1 MSTHDSTS
9 HRPLHPADRRPLH
22 PADHRRPHPAASQPH
37 HPPVPHPHRPSGTH
51 PRRARTVAGV
61 LAAACA
67 LVLAATGCA
76 ATTSSAATEPTGRA
90 ATGASTPAA
99 APGRTASAAPEPA
112 VLAEARVNVG
122 EGATVGV
129 GMPISVTFP
138 RPVPAAQRAEVERRL
153 TVGTEPAVA
162 GAWSWVKD
170 RNLLDGQ
177 RVDYRPPV
185 YWKPG
190 TRVTLRVG
198 TKAVRHFTI
207 GRSLTATVDVRAH
220 TMTVREDGRPTTRI
234 PVTAGRPGLDTWNG
248 TMVVLDKQP
257 KVYMDSRTVG
267 LGDAYHGYYA
277 WAVHV
282 TTSGTYVH
290 QNPNADTQAGRA
302 NVTHGCVGLATDG
315 TAERFYRRVIPG
327 DVIRVTGSKE
337 TVEAGNGYGDWNL
350 GWSQWLAHSALRHKD
365 ATAG

>member
-1 MSTHDSTS
+1 MFTPVSTG
-9 HRPLHPADRRPLH
+9 RRP
-22 PADHRRPHPAASQPH
+22 RRRQRSVAA
-37 HPPVPHPHRPSGTH
+37 
-51 PRRARTVAGV
+51 ALAACAIV
-61 LAAACA
+61 LAAAGC
-67 LVLAATGCA
+67 TGG
-76 ATTSSAATEPTGRA
+76 TPSAATERTGTA
-90 ATGASTPAA
+90 ARGAHRP
-99 APGRTASAAPEPA
+99 SAAPSAAPSRTAPAVPEPA
-112 VLAEARVNVG
+112 ALAGARVNVG

-138 RPVPAAQRAEVERRL
+138 HPVPESQRAAVEHWL
-153 TVGTEPAVA
+153 TVGTEPSVT

-170 RNLLDGQ
+170 RDLSDGQ
-177 RVDYRPPV
+177 RVDYRPPA

-198 TKAVRHFTI
+198 THAVRHFGI
-207 GRSLTATVDVRAH
+207 GRSLTATVDVGSH
-220 TMTVREDGRPTTRI
+220 TMTVEEDGEPITRI

-257 KVYMDSRTVG
+257 QVYMDSRTVD
-267 LGDAYHGYYA
+267 LGDAYRGYYA
-277 WAVHV
+277 WAVHI

-290 QNPNADTQAGRA
+290 QNPNADTYAGRS

-327 DVIRVTGSKE
+327 DVIRVTGSKD

-350 GWSQWLAHSALRHKD
+350 TWSAWLSHSASRKG
-365 ATAG
+365 ATAASPRP

>member
-1 MSTHDSTS
+1 MSAHHSVHHSAHRSVHRSAHHSTGRS
-9 HRPLHPADRRPLH
+9 RR
-22 PADHRRPHPAASQPH
+22 
-37 HPPVPHPHRPSGTH
+37 
-51 PRRARTVAGV
+51 RTVLGA
-61 LAAACA
+61 LTAACA
-67 LVLAATGCA
+67 LVLTATGCA
-76 ATTSSAATEPTGRA
+76 ATTSPAAAEPTRPA
-90 ATGASTPAA
+90 APHSSA
-99 APGRTASAAPEPA
+99 APGRTAPAVPEPA
-112 VLAEARVNVG
+112 ALAGARVNVG

-138 RPVPAAQRAEVERRL
+138 RPVPPAQRAAVEHWL
-153 TVGTEPAVA
+153 TVGTEPAVS

-177 RVDYRPPV
+177 RVDYRPPA

-198 TKAVRHFTI
+198 THAVRHFAV
-207 GRSLTATVDVRAH
+207 GRSLTATVDVRRH
-220 TMTVREDGRPTTRI
+220 TMTVTEDGRPVTRV

-248 TMVVLDKQP
+248 TMVVMDKQP

-290 QNPNADTQAGRA
+290 QNPNADTYAGRS

-327 DVIRVTGSKE
+327 DVIRVTGSLE

-350 GWSQWLAHSALRHKD
+350 TWSQWLAHSASK
-365 ATAG
+365 A

>member
-1 MSTHDSTS
+1 MFTRAQESPVRHHSRPARASRSTRPTS
-9 HRPLHPADRRPLH
+9 ARRPKS
-22 PADHRRPHPAASQPH
+22 AA
-37 HPPVPHPHRPSGTH
+37 G
-51 PRRARTVAGV
+51 A

-67 LVLAATGCA
+67 LLLAATGCA
-76 ATTSSAATEPTGRA
+76 ATSSTTAGSTA
-90 ATGASTPAA
+90 ATGPARPAA
-99 APGRTASAAPEPA
+99 AHTSAAPRTTPPAVPEPA
-112 VLAEARVNVG
+112 ALAGARLTIG
-122 EGATVGV
+122 EDATVGV

-138 RPVPAAQRAEVERRL
+138 RPVPKSERAAVEHWL
-153 TVGTEPAVA
+153 AVTAQPAVT
-162 GAWSWVKD
+162 GAWSWIKD

-177 RVDYRPPV
+177 RVDYRPPA

-198 TKAVRHFTI
+198 SHAVRHFSV
-207 GRSLTATVDVRAH
+207 GRSLIATVDVRAH
-220 TMTVREDGRPTTRI
+220 TMTVTEDGEPTVRI

-248 TMVVLDKQP
+248 TMVVMDKQP

-277 WAVHV
+277 WAVH
-282 TTSGTYVH
+282 TTASGTYVH
-290 QNPNADTQAGRA
+290 QNPNADTYAGRS

-315 TAERFYRRVIPG
+315 TAERFYRRVVAG

-350 GWSQWLAHSALRHKD
+350 TWSEWLAHG
-365 ATAG
+365 AGRPGGAAR

>member
-1 MSTHDSTS
+1 MSTHEVTGRAHD
-9 HRPLHPADRRPLH
+9 HPAGRSAALRSLRRP
-22 PADHRRPHPAASQPH
+22 RAAL
-37 HPPVPHPHRPSGTH
+37 G
-51 PRRARTVAGV
+51 A

-67 LVLAATGCA
+67 LVLSATGCA
-76 ATTSSAATEPTGRA
+76 ATTSSAATSATTGPATRNAHRPT
-90 ATGASTPAA
+90 A
-99 APGRTASAAPEPA
+99 APSRTAPAVPEPA
-112 VLAEARVNVG
+112 ALARARVNVG

-138 RPVPAAQRAEVERRL
+138 EPVPRSRRAAVEHWL
-153 TVGTEPAVA
+153 TVGTEPAVT

-177 RVDYRPPV
+177 RVDYRPPA
-185 YWKPG
+185 YWRSG

-198 TKAVRHFTI
+198 THAVRHFRI
-207 GRSLTATVDVRAH
+207 GRSLTATVDVRRH
-220 TMTVREDGRPTTRI
+220 TMTVTEDGRPTTRI

-248 TMVVLDKQP
+248 TMVVMDKQP
-257 KVYMDSRTVG
+257 RVYMDSRTVG

-282 TTSGTYVH
+282 TASGTYVH
-290 QNPNADTQAGRA
+290 QNPNADTYAGRS

-315 TAERFYRRVIPG
+315 TAERFYQRVIPG
-327 DVIRVTGSKE
+327 DVIRVTGSKD

-350 GWSQWLAHSALRHKD
+350 GWSEWLAHGAARKTGGAPRS
-365 ATAG
+365 

>member
-1 MSTHDSTS
+1 MSTHDAPGHTPTRTTPGCS
-9 HRPLHPADRRPLH
+9 PG
-22 PADHRRPHPAASQPH
+22 RRPHGRLRTAA
-37 HPPVPHPHRPSGTH
+37 G
-51 PRRARTVAGV
+51 A

-67 LVLAATGCA
+67 LVLSATGCA
-76 ATTSSAATEPTGRA
+76 ATTSSAAADPTGPA
-90 ATGASTPAA
+90 APGPHTSGA
-99 APGRTASAAPEPA
+99 APGRTAPAVPEPA
-112 VLAEARVNVG
+112 ALAHARVNVG
-122 EGATVGV
+122 EGATAGV

-138 RPVPAAQRAEVERRL
+138 HPVPAALRAEVERRL

-162 GAWSWVKD
+162 GAWSWVRD
-170 RNLLDGQ
+170 RDLLDGQ
-177 RVDYRPPV
+177 RVDYRPPA

-198 TKAVRHFTI
+198 SHAVRHFTI
-207 GRSLTATVDVRAH
+207 GRSLTATVDARGH
-220 TMTVREDGRPTTRI
+220 TMTVTEDGRPTTRI

-277 WAVHV
+277 WAVHL

-290 QNPNADTQAGRA
+290 QNPNADTYAGRA

-315 TAERFYRRVIPG
+315 TAERFYRRIIPG
-327 DVIRVTGSKE
+327 DVIRVTGSTQ
-337 TVEAGNGYGDWNL
+337 TVAAGNGYGDWNL
-350 GWSQWLAHSALRHKD
+350 TWSQWLAHGAAGHR
-365 ATAG
+365 TAAASPRS

>member
-9 HRPLHPADRRPLH
+9 RRPYDGPGHRPYDSTGRHPYV
-22 PADHRRPHPAASQPH
+22 ST
-37 HPPVPHPHRPSGTH
+37 G
-51 PRRARTVAGV
+51 RARGRRRVAGV
-61 LAAACA
+61 LAAAGA

-76 ATTSSAATEPTGRA
+76 ATTSSAAAGSSAPA
-90 ATGASTPAA
+90 GAGTRTPAH
-99 APGRTASAAPEPA
+99 APTRTAPAVPEPA
-112 VLAEARVNVG
+112 VLAEAKVNVG

-138 RPVPAAQRAEVERRL
+138 RPVPRAQRAEVERRL
-153 TVGTEPAVA
+153 TVGTDPAVG

-177 RVDYRPPV
+177 RVDYRPPA

-190 TRVTLRVG
+190 TRVTLHVG

-207 GRSLTATVDVRAH
+207 GRALTATVDVRSH
-220 TMTVREDGRPTTRI
+220 TMTVTEDGKPTTRI

-257 KVYMDSRTVG
+257 KVFMDSRTVN
-267 LGDAYHGYYA
+267 LGDAYHDYYF

-282 TTSGTYVH
+282 TTSGTYLH
-290 QNPNADTQAGRA
+290 QNPNADTYAGRS
-302 NVTHGCVGLATDG
+302 NVTHGCVGLSTDG

-337 TVEAGNGYGDWNL
+337 TVATGNGYGDWNL
-350 GWSQWLAHSALRHKD
+350 SWSEWLANSAVRHGKS
-365 ATAG
+365 GSPERSQ

>member
-9 HRPLHPADRRPLH
+9 HRPRRP
-22 PADHRRPHPAASQPH
+22 RRPH
-37 HPPVPHPHRPSGTH
+37 
-51 PRRARTVAGV
+51 TVLGA

-67 LVLAATGCA
+67 LVLAATGCSA
-76 ATTSSAATEPTGRA
+76 VTSSSAAAG
-90 ATGASTPAA
+90 ATVPAGEGAHRPSA
-99 APGRTASAAPEPA
+99 APGRTAPAVPEPA
-112 VLAEARVNVG
+112 ALAQARVNVG

-138 RPVPAAQRAEVERRL
+138 SPVPEDRRAAVEHWL
-153 TVGTEPAVA
+153 GVGTEPAA
-162 GAWSWVKD
+162 KGAWSWVKD
-170 RNLLDGQ
+170 RNLNDGQ
-177 RVDYRPPV
+177 RVDYRPPA

-198 TKAVRHFTI
+198 SHAVRHFTI
-207 GRSLTATVDVRAH
+207 GRSLTATVDVRGH
-220 TMTVREDGRPTTRI
+220 TMTVREDGRPTARI

-248 TMVVLDKQP
+248 TMVVMDKQP

-290 QNPNADTQAGRA
+290 QNPNANTYAGRD

-315 TAERFYRRVIPG
+315 TAERFYQRVIPG
-327 DVIRVTGSKE
+327 DVIRVTGSKD

-350 GWSQWLAHSALRHKD
+350 TWSQWLAHSASPHGK
-365 ATAG
+365 TEPSAGS

>member
-1 MSTHDSTS
+1 MYTHDAPG
-9 HRPLHPADRRPLH
+9 R
-22 PADHRRPHPAASQPH
+22 PAAG
-37 HPPVPHPHRPSGTH
+37 HPHRPAGRDTH
-51 PRRARTVAGV
+51 GPAGRGPRRPRSVAAA
-61 LAAACA
+61 LAAACG
-67 LVLAATGCA
+67 LLLAATGCA
-76 ATTSSAATEPTGRA
+76 GTTSSAAAEPTA
-90 ATGASTPAA
+90 PAA
-99 APGRTASAAPEPA
+99 GGTHRPTAAPSRTAPAVPEPA
-112 VLAEARVNVG
+112 ALAGARVNVG

-138 RPVPAAQRAEVERRL
+138 HPVPESRRAAVEHWL
-153 TVGTEPAVA
+153 SVGTEPSVT

-177 RVDYRPPV
+177 RVDYRPPA

-198 TKAVRHFTI
+198 TQAVRHFTV
-207 GRSLTATVDVRAH
+207 GRSLTATVDVRGH
-220 TMTVREDGRPTTRI
+220 TMTVEEDGRPSTRI

-248 TMVVLDKQP
+248 TMVVMDKQP

-290 QNPNADTQAGRA
+290 QNPNANTYAGRD

-315 TAERFYRRVIPG
+315 TAERFYQRVMPG

-350 GWSQWLAHSALRHKD
+350 TWSEWLSHSATGKGGTGHARP
-365 ATAG
+365 

>member
-1 MSTHDSTS
+1 MSTHT
-9 HRPLHPADRRPLH
+9 HRSRI
-22 PADHRRPHPAASQPH
+22 PHA
-37 HPPVPHPHRPSGTH
+37 PSAR
-51 PRRARTVAGV
+51 PRRSKAVAGA

-67 LVLAATGCA
+67 LLLAATGCA
-76 ATTSSAATEPTGRA
+76 AT
-90 ATGASTPAA
+90 ASTASTAAAGPAAPAA
-99 APGRTASAAPEPA
+99 AHTSAAPRPAAPAVPEPA
-112 VLAEARVNVG
+112 ALAGAKVNVG

-138 RPVPAAQRAEVERRL
+138 RPVPRAERAAVEHWLGVDAR
-153 TVGTEPAVA
+153 PAVT

-177 RVDYRPPV
+177 RVDYRPPA

-198 TKAVRHFTI
+198 SHAVRHFSI
-207 GRSLTATVDVRAH
+207 GRSLTATVDVRTH
-220 TMTVREDGRPTTRI
+220 TMTVTEDGRPDTRI

-248 TMVVLDKQP
+248 TMVVMDKQP
-257 KVYMDSRTVG
+257 RVYMDSRTVG

-277 WAVHV
+277 WAVHT

-290 QNPNADTQAGRA
+290 QNPAANTHAGRA

-327 DVIRVTGSKE
+327 DVIRVTGSKD
-337 TVEAGNGYGDWNL
+337 TVEPGNGYGDWNL
-350 GWSQWLAHSALRHKD
+350 TWSEWLAHSATRHGGD
-365 ATAG
+365 GR

>member
-1 MSTHDSTS
+1 MSTHA
-9 HRPLHPADRRPLH
+9 HRSRIPHDPPARPATGRPATDR
-22 PADHRRPHPAASQPH
+22 PAVRRSKAVIGA
-37 HPPVPHPHRPSGTH
+37 
-51 PRRARTVAGV
+51 

-76 ATTSSAATEPTGRA
+76 ATTSTATAG
-90 ATGASTPAA
+90 PAA
-99 APGRTASAAPEPA
+99 PSDAHTSTASASAAPAVPEPA
-112 VLAEARVNVG
+112 ALADAKVNVG

-138 RPVPAAQRAEVERRL
+138 HPVPRSERAAVEHWL
-153 TVGTEPAVA
+153 GVTTEPAVT

-177 RVDYRPPV
+177 RVDYRPPA

-198 TKAVRHFTI
+198 GHAVRHFSI
-207 GRSLTATVDVRAH
+207 GRSLTATVDVRTH
-220 TMTVREDGRPTTRI
+220 TMTVAEDGRPDTRI

-248 TMVVLDKQP
+248 TMVVMDKQP

-277 WAVHV
+277 WAVH
-282 TTSGTYVH
+282 TTASGTYVH
-290 QNPNADTQAGRA
+290 QNPNANTYAGRA

-327 DVIRVTGSKE
+327 DVIRVTGSKD

-350 GWSQWLAHSALRHKD
+350 TWSEWLAHGATRH
-365 ATAG
+365 GGGR